1 MLFICGPAPVMIVL
15 ICACWSAVRF
25 NLAYKCPGPWCQP
38 CGPAGGGVAVLASS
52 AALAI
57 EMLVAA
63 ANSAPAASRVPASEM
78 RIDFMFIAPDTVE
91 EDLRRYPK
99 PAKCKLVSAAM
110 QSTVKN
116 CKFNGQERCRRPTVP
131 EYEAANMIGSNPPPT
146 EAAAAREARVLLVDD
161 DRELCQMLTEYLEA
175 EHFDVKSVHD
185 GGDALA
191 ELRANAFEIL
201 ILDVMLPSV
210 GGFDVLRKLGASHA
224 TPILMLTAR
233 GDDVDRIV
241 GLELGADDYLS
252 KPFNPRELVA
262 RIRAI
267 LRRASNRAARGG
279 APDELTVGP
288 INLNTGTHLVHVNA
302 TSVPL
307 TGAEFRVLELLM
319 RSAGQVI
326 SRDSMTEQ
334 ALGRKLAAYDRSIDT
349 HISNLRRKLDLP
361 AGKNPEIKNVRGSG
375 YTLTWA

>member
-1 MLFICGPAPVMIVL
+1 MTNIT
-15 ICACWSAVRF
+15 
-25 NLAYKCPGPWCQP
+25 
-38 CGPAGGGVAVLASS
+38 ASQAES
-52 AALAI
+52 D
-57 EMLVAA
+57 
-63 ANSAPAASRVPASEM
+63 SM
-78 RIDFMFIAPDTVE
+78 R
-91 EDLRRYPK
+91 
-99 PAKCKLVSAAM
+99 
-110 QSTVKN
+110 
-116 CKFNGQERCRRPTVP
+116 
-131 EYEAANMIGSNPPPT
+131 PP
-146 EAAAAREARVLLVDD
+146 RVLLVDD
-161 DRELCQMLTEYLEA
+161 DRELCQMLSEYLSA
-175 EHFDVKSVHD
+175 EHFEVRSVHD

-191 ELRANAFEIL
+191 ALQADDFEIV

-210 GGFDVLRKLGASHA
+210 GGFDVLRTLGASYE

-267 LRRASNRAARGG
+267 LRRANSRTGG
-279 APDELTVGP
+279 GRVPDELTVGP
-288 INLNTGTHLVHVNA
+288 IILHTGTRQVRVA
-302 TSVPL
+302 DRPVAL

-375 YTLTWA
+375 YTLTWAQN